1 MLNQNFTRYTIA
13 AVTASLL
20 LVVASCSKSNDSG
33 SGSGPISAT
42 VAGQAFSPSLSLAF
56 YTQSGQYWDITGY
69 TIKSGDT
76 TAISV
81 SLAPPVTLNTA
92 MTNNNS
98 NLYIEY
104 YVSGTGKDYFAG
116 TGYGSASMTLST
128 LDTVGHKIAGSF
140 NATLYNAINNKDSI
154 QITNGK
160 FSSAYQVMP

>member
-1 MLNQNFTRYTIA
+1 MLNQNFMRFTLA
-13 AVTASLL
+13 AAAASLL
-20 LVVASCSKSNDSG
+20 LVATSCSKSNDSG

-42 VAGQAFSPSLSLAF
+42 VSGAAFSPALSLAF

-69 TIKSGDT
+69 NIKSGDT

-98 NLYIEY
+98 SLYIEY

-116 TGYGSASMTLST
+116 TG
-128 LDTVGHKIAGSF
+128 
-140 NATLYNAINNKDSI
+140 
-154 QITNGK
+154 
-160 FSSAYQVMP
+160 